1 MANLKNISEF
11 GYSNPLLIIIMLL
24 IGLIVILAIFRSASP
39 FLNIG
44 FGINAH
50 IGDLKGT
57 FEIEAFD
64 NNEEPNLEMEPFNN
78 HKEPLFIMY
87 YADWC
92 GHCKRTKPE
101 FEKLG
106 DKYKNIKIVA
116 INAED
121 PQYKD
126 LVKSQGIN
134 GFPTIRLYPSGMKNK
149 HDEYSGSRTYEDFT
163 SYLNKVSSP

>member
-1 MANLKNISEF
+1 MTT
-11 GYSNPLLIIIMLL
+11 GH
-24 IGLIVILAIFRSASP
+24 
-39 FLNIG
+39 G

-57 FEIEAFD
+57 FEIEAFN
-64 NNEEPNLEMEPFNN
+64 NNEEPTFV
-78 HKEPLFIMY
+78 MY

-106 DKYKNIKIVA
+106 NKYKNIKIVA
-116 INAED
+116 LNAED
-121 PQYKD
+121 PENKD

-134 GFPTIRLYPSGMKNK
+134 GFPTIRFYQSGINDKY
-149 HDEYSGSRTYEDFT
+149 DEYSGDRTHEDFM
-163 SYLNKVSSP
+163 SYLDKVASP